1 MSTTSLVSRRK
12 FPVALVGLAGAT
24 LLVAACSDGKTAST
38 PASKPVPQRSTALSS
53 SSWPPG
59 SRSLVVRASGWGRG
73 TVTVT
78 PDPGMTCEDYDESQD
93 FMQICT
99 GSVAPTIATVVVGVA
114 AMPGAVFTGWSGGP
128 CSGSTAPSC
137 TIPMSQD
144 QLIDVVF
151 QLGSVAPSA
160 PTPSPDSVLLTI
172 DMLGRGTGSISGTP
186 DIGLVCARSARSNI
200 SGTCSAQIPTA
211 SLPRAVTLQASADG
225 GSTFS
230 GWGAS
235 CSASTGDTCSLT
247 VAGRVAVTAGFV
259 PAAPGTPPTPLPA
272 PASLTITPATLVLDA
287 CRGYVF
293 VASAPPG
300 TDSRVTWSVQEV
312 GGGTVVN
319 GIYSAPA
326 APGTY
331 HLVASSLV
339 SPSVQAVAAVTVTPE
354 KVLSVAV
361 TPGSIQV
368 QPGGGA
374 RLAATVTTS
383 CGTYPAN

>member
-1 MSTTSLVSRRK
+1 
-12 FPVALVGLAGAT
+12 
-24 LLVAACSDGKTAST
+24 
-38 PASKPVPQRSTALSS
+38 
-53 SSWPPG
+53 
-59 SRSLVVRASGWGRG
+59 
-73 TVTVT
+73 
-78 PDPGMTCEDYDESQD
+78 MTCEDFDESQD

-99 GSVAPTIATVVVGVA
+99 GYVAPTVATVDVGVA
-114 AMPGAVFTGWSGGP
+114 AVPGAVFTGWFGGP

-160 PTPSPDSVLLTI
+160 PPPPSPDSVLLTV
-172 DMLGRGTGSISGTP
+172 DMLGRGTGAISATP
-186 DIGLVCARSARSNI
+186 DIGLVCARSARSDI
-200 SGTCSAQIPTA
+200 SGTCAAQIPAA
-211 SLPRAVTLQASADG
+211 SLPRAVTLQATADG

-235 CSASTGDTCSLT
+235 CSGSTGDTCSLT

-259 PAAPGTPPTPLPA
+259 PSAPGAPPNPLPA

-293 VASAPPG
+293 GASAPAG

-319 GIYSAPA
+319 GIYTAPA

-354 KVLSVAV
+354 KVLFVAV

-368 QPGGGA
+368 LPGGGA